1 MGRPTTYTPDL
12 VAAVLD
18 YLEDGLCVSEIAAID
33 GMPKVR
39 TIYQWQDVHP
49 EFAQEY
55 ARAHD
60 AGVRN
65 NEAEL
70 LRVAR
75 RKPADAV
82 EATAQ
87 RTLVDTLKW
96 RLSKRLP
103 RDFGDRQA
111 VDLNGKVTLDS
122 VIAETLAKNAPP
134 KAD

>member
-1 MGRPTTYTPDL
+1 MGRPSTYTPEL
-12 VAAVLD
+12 VEAVLAH
-18 YLEDGLCVSEIAAID
+18 LEDGLCVSEIAALD

-39 TIYQWQDVHP
+39 TIYQWQEAHP
-49 EFAQEY
+49 EFAQAY

-60 AGVRN
+60 AGVRC
-65 NEAEL
+65 NEGEL

-75 RKPADAV
+75 TKPADSV

-103 RDFGDRQA
+103 KDFGDRQQ
-111 VDLNGKVTLDS
+111 VEHSGGVRLDVVTGVPEPSPEPSSD
-122 VIAETLAKNAPP
+122 
-134 KAD
+134 

>member
-1 MGRPTTYTPDL
+1 MGRPSTYAPEL
-12 VAAVLD
+12 VEAVLA
-18 YLEDGLCVSEIAAID
+18 YLEDGLCVSEIAAIE

-39 TIYQWQDVHP
+39 TIYQWMDAHP
-49 EFAQEY
+49 EFAQAY

-60 AGVRN
+60 AGVRC
-65 NEAEL
+65 NEGEL

-75 RKPADAV
+75 TKPADAV

-103 RDFGDRQA
+103 KDFGDRQQ
-111 VDLNGKVTLDS
+111 VEHSGKVGLAD
-122 VIAETLAKNAPP
+122 ILAEMAKPKPP
-134 KAD
+134 SAD